1 MENMVKVE
9 VLVSKAT
16 EEQEISDQKLMQTF
30 TCKLPFKLVTLNQ
43 SKPEG

>member
-30 TCKLPFKLVTLNQ
+30 TCKLPF
-43 SKPEG
+43 

>member
-16 EEQEISDQKLMQTF
+16 EEEQEISDQKLMQTF
-30 TCKLPFKLVTLNQ
+30 TCKLPF
-43 SKPEG
+43 